1 MDESQKEKN
10 ESGVAGQW
18 RRLVTSEWV
27 NAVRIH
33 VSLLALLVVYT
44 LLGSKIFQ
52 VLESSAE
59 KSRLD
64 EAKLRLSEARHSFL
78 GRVERL
84 EALVERERVSGW
96 LREYEEVAEEA
107 QKSGAS
113 LTIDSDPRWNFPQA
127 VFFSATVLTTIGYG
141 NIAPETAWGRVF
153 CIVFALV
160 GIPLTLTVLASL
172 GRPLVSLLPV
182 ASIERLL
189 PKGRMKTAVTILAT
203 LSLLV
208 SFLALGGLL
217 FMWLDS
223 RTFMEAFYFCFITT
237 TTIGFGD
244 IVPESTETAFIICCL
259 VYILVGL
266 ALTTTVIELVQRQY
280 ASSWAEMKHLTAR
293 LHALSGPLASAM
305 RKLAEG
311 GAGEV
316 EVNPELVRELR
327 DLNVTLAEVQRRGS
341 ASGTPPSGTP
351 AKPDPWEALLRSTLT
366 RRRIKLVIVRCW
378 RSVQVSSLSPSYPLQ
393 CSHSFMPHLSAS

>member
-1 MDESQKEKN
+1 MLKV
-10 ESGVAGQW
+10 GVVGRW

-27 NAVRIH
+27 NTVRSH

-64 EAKLRLSEARHSFL
+64 EAKLRLSEARHGFL
-78 GRVERL
+78 DSVEGMDAVL
-84 EALVERERVSGW
+84 GNGERERISGL
-96 LREYEEVAEEA
+96 LRKYEEAAEDA
-107 QKSGAS
+107 QMGGAS
-113 LTIDSDPRWNFPQA
+113 LTTDANPRWNFPQA

-244 IVPESTETAFIICCL
+244 IVP
-259 VYILVGL
+259 
-266 ALTTTVIELVQRQY
+266 
-280 ASSWAEMKHLTAR
+280 
-293 LHALSGPLASAM
+293 
-305 RKLAEG
+305 
-311 GAGEV
+311 
-316 EVNPELVRELR
+316 
-327 DLNVTLAEVQRRGS
+327 VT
-341 ASGTPPSGTP
+341 
-351 AKPDPWEALLRSTLT
+351 D
-366 RRRIKLVIVRCW
+366 
-378 RSVQVSSLSPSYPLQ
+378 
-393 CSHSFMPHLSAS
+393 